1 VQSVSNQC
9 ERRFR
14 QEGILIARASLKS
27 LPKVN
32 SLTLRKFGQL
42 LLFIDGYRD
51 IGPSPI
57 VITAEQIL
65 VVSVGQ

>member
-9 ERRFR
+9 ARRFL

-32 SLTLRKFGQL
+32 ALTLRKFGQL

-51 IGPSPI
+51 IGP
-57 VITAEQIL
+57 
-65 VVSVGQ
+65 